1 MKKDKNRGTE
11 DAGEPAGSSKAERQ
25 EKLTQLMLCDAPLSP
40 DQAALLEEVF
50 PDIVDD
56 HYDFVVSLL
65 RKRGVED
72 QETEDLSQEVFLAL
86 HKKALNE
93 GFESDITSMLS
104 SLVWG
109 KAMNHTRAEERD
121 PVTTG
126 LPSSR
131 SEVPGSQLDIERAL
145 HFQKEAGRLFALLSP
160 DQQEAIVM
168 VWVKGYTHTEAAAA
182 LGLPEGTLKSR
193 VLAAKRAI
201 LALAE
206 PFEPPSQRGPL

>member
-1 MKKDKNRGTE
+1 MAQFVLR
-11 DAGEPAGSSKAERQ
+11 SSK
-25 EKLTQLMLCDAPLSP
+25 LSP
-40 DQAALLEEVF
+40 DEAALLEEAF
-50 PDIVDD
+50 PSIVKA
-56 HYDFVVSLL
+56 HHDFVVSLL

-93 GFESDITSMLS
+93 GFESDIKSMLS

-121 PVTTG
+121 PITTG

-131 SEVPGSQLDIERAL
+131 SEVPGSQLDIERAV
-145 HFQKEAGRLFALLSP
+145 HFQKVARRLFALLSP
-160 DQQEAIVM
+160 DQQQAIDL

-182 LGLPEGTLKSR
+182 LGIPEGTLKSR

-206 PFEPPSQRGPL
+206 PFVPPSQRGPL